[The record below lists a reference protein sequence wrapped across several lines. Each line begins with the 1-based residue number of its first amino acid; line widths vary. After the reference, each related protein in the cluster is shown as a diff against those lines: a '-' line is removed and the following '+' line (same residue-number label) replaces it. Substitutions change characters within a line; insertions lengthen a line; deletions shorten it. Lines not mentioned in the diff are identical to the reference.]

1 MPKNNFIEK
10 DLSKVN
16 NLIRNNIIEEETI
29 SNLYEYIFRTNGKQ
43 LRAQLSLISSSI
55 DKRMSKRRLKL
66 AAVIE
71 LLHTATL
78 VHDDVVDDSP
88 VRRGI
93 KSVNNIWS
101 NAHGVLIGDYI
112 YSKAFMLM
120 VELGNSEILNE
131 LSKATNDISKGEL
144 IQLDAINNKE
154 ITLKKLEA
162 ISYFKTGRLFEA
174 SARCGAI
181 LSKGDSKYIKNVSSC
196 SKNLGIVFQ
205 IKDDLLDYSQD
216 ESTIGK
222 PILQDLREGKV
233 TYPFFFAYKNANR
246 NEKKEL
252 ELLLGKK
259 KLNQKKV
266 FQLISR
272 LKGIKE
278 TQKLALKYID
288 IATSSAMNID
298 NKNIRKEM
306 LNLLDASLY
315 RTK

>member
-1 MPKNNFIEK
+1 MLKNNLIEK

-16 NLIRNNIIEEETI
+16 SLIRNNIIEEETI

-55 DKRMSKRRLKL
+55 DKRMGKKRLKL

-174 SARCGAI
+174 SAKCGAI
-181 LSKGDSKYIKNVSSC
+181 LSKGDNKYIKNISSC

-216 ESTIGK
+216 ESTLGK

-266 FQLISR
+266 FQLINR
-272 LKGIKE
+272 LKGIEE

>member
-16 NLIRNNIIEEETI
+16 NLIRNNIIEEKTI

-55 DKRMSKRRLKL
+55 DKRMGKRRLKL

-196 SKNLGIVFQ
+196 SKNLGIIFQ

-216 ESTIGK
+216 ESTLGK

-272 LKGIKE
+272 LKGIEE

>member
-1 MPKNNFIEK
+1 MLKNNLIEK

-16 NLIRNNIIEEETI
+16 SLIRNNIIEEKTI

-55 DKRMSKRRLKL
+55 DKRMGKRRLKL

-154 ITLKKLEA
+154 ITLKKLVA

-174 SARCGAI
+174 SAKCGAI
-181 LSKGDSKYIKNVSSC
+181 LSKGDNKYIKNISSC

-216 ESTIGK
+216 ESTLGK

-266 FQLISR
+266 FQLINR
-272 LKGIKE
+272 LKGIEE

>member
-55 DKRMSKRRLKL
+55 DKRMGKRRLKL

-154 ITLKKLEA
+154 ITLNKLEA

-216 ESTIGK
+216 ESTLGK

-266 FQLISR
+266 FQLINR
-272 LKGIKE
+272 LKGIEE

-306 LNLLDASLY
+306 LNLLNVSLY

>member
-1 MPKNNFIEK
+1 MLKNNLIEK

-16 NLIRNNIIEEETI
+16 SLIRNNIIEEKTI

-55 DKRMSKRRLKL
+55 DKRMGKRRLKL

-174 SARCGAI
+174 SAKCGAI
-181 LSKGDSKYIKNVSSC
+181 LSKGDNKYIKNISSC

-272 LKGIKE
+272 LKGIEE

-306 LNLLDASLY
+306 LNLLNASLY

>member
-1 MPKNNFIEK
+1 MLKNNLIEK

-16 NLIRNNIIEEETI
+16 SLIRNNIIEEETI
-29 SNLYEYIFRTNGKQ
+29 SNLYEYIFKTNGKQ

-55 DKRMSKRRLKL
+55 DKRMGKRRLKL

-216 ESTIGK
+216 ESTLGK

-266 FQLISR
+266 FQLINR
-272 LKGIKE
+272 LKGIEE

-306 LNLLDASLY
+306 LNLLECI
-315 RTK
+315 TI

>member
-1 MPKNNFIEK
+1 M
-10 DLSKVN
+10 
-16 NLIRNNIIEEETI
+16 
-29 SNLYEYIFRTNGKQ
+29 G
-43 LRAQLSLISSSI
+43 
-55 DKRMSKRRLKL
+55 KRRLKL

-131 LSKATNDISKGEL
+131 LSKAANDISKGEL

-174 SARCGAI
+174 SAKCGAI
-181 LSKGDSKYIKNVSSC
+181 LSKGDNKYIKNISSC

-205 IKDDLLDYSQD
+205 IKDDLLDYLQD
-216 ESTIGK
+216 ESTLGK

-266 FQLISR
+266 FQLINR
-272 LKGIKE
+272 LKGIEE

-288 IATSSAMNID
+288 TATSSAMNID

>member
-1 MPKNNFIEK
+1 MLKNNLIEK

-16 NLIRNNIIEEETI
+16 SLIRNNIIEEKTI

-55 DKRMSKRRLKL
+55 DKRMGKKRLKL

-154 ITLKKLEA
+154 ITLKKLVA

-174 SARCGAI
+174 SAKCGAI
-181 LSKGDSKYIKNVSSC
+181 LSKGDNKYIKNISSC

-216 ESTIGK
+216 ESTLGK
-222 PILQDLREGKV
+222 PILQDLQEGKV

-266 FQLISR
+266 FQLINR
-272 LKGIKE
+272 LKGIEE

>member
-1 MPKNNFIEK
+1 MLKNNLIEK

-16 NLIRNNIIEEETI
+16 SLIRNNIIEEKTI

-55 DKRMSKRRLKL
+55 DKRMGKRRLKL

-174 SARCGAI
+174 SAKCGAI
-181 LSKGDSKYIKNVSSC
+181 LSKGDNKYIKNISSC

-216 ESTIGK
+216 ESTLGK

-266 FQLISR
+266 FQLINR
-272 LKGIKE
+272 LKGIEE

-298 NKNIRKEM
+298 SKNIRKEM
-306 LNLLDASLY
+306 LNLLDVSLY

>member
-55 DKRMSKRRLKL
+55 DKRMGKRRLKL

-144 IQLDAINNKE
+144 MQLDAINNKE

-216 ESTIGK
+216 EPTLGK

-272 LKGIKE
+272 LKGIEE

>member
-55 DKRMSKRRLKL
+55 DKRMGKRRLKL

-216 ESTIGK
+216 ESTLGK

-306 LNLLDASLY
+306 LNLLNVSLY

>member
-16 NLIRNNIIEEETI
+16 NLIKNNIIEEETI

-55 DKRMSKRRLKL
+55 DKRMGKRRLKL

-120 VELGNSEILNE
+120 VELGNLEILNE

-144 IQLDAINNKE
+144 IQLDAINNKK

-216 ESTIGK
+216 ESTLGK

-272 LKGIKE
+272 LKGIEE

>member
-55 DKRMSKRRLKL
+55 DKRMGKRRLKL

-154 ITLKKLEA
+154 ITLNKLEA

-216 ESTIGK
+216 ESTLGK

-272 LKGIKE
+272 LKGIEE

>member
-1 MPKNNFIEK
+1 MLKNNLIEK

-16 NLIRNNIIEEETI
+16 SLIRNNIIEEETI

-55 DKRMSKRRLKL
+55 DKRMGKRRLKL

-216 ESTIGK
+216 ESTLGK

-259 KLNQKKV
+259 KAKSEKGLSTYKSIKRDRGNTK
-266 FQLISR
+266 IS
-272 LKGIKE
+272 
-278 TQKLALKYID
+278 T
-288 IATSSAMNID
+288 
-298 NKNIRKEM
+298 
-306 LNLLDASLY
+306 
-315 RTK
+315 

>member
-1 MPKNNFIEK
+1 MLKNNLIEK

-16 NLIRNNIIEEETI
+16 SLIRNNIIEEETI

-55 DKRMSKRRLKL
+55 DKRMGKRRLKL

-174 SARCGAI
+174 SAKCGAI
-181 LSKGDSKYIKNVSSC
+181 LSKGDNKYIKNISSC

-216 ESTIGK
+216 ESTLGK

-266 FQLISR
+266 FQLINR
-272 LKGIKE
+272 LKGIEE